1 MKKKAAVQPQN
12 QQTVRQLIIQIV
24 GFGLKNKKVVRCTAA
39 IFTLL
44 YLSLFGTCK
53 LLLPLR
59 PRRTLSFCYH
69 RVATLQEK
77 TISDAGGKIPPSF
90 KVFFLLSVALYP
102 VWLPCDTTPN

>member
-1 MKKKAAVQPQN
+1 MQPQN

-53 LLLPLR
+53 YLTFYPYAPAR
-59 PRRTLSFCYH
+59 PRVDFIVLLSH
-69 RVATLQEK
+69 RVVTLQK
-77 TISDAGGKIPPSF
+77 RPYLSDDTTEF

>member
-1 MKKKAAVQPQN
+1 MQPQN

-44 YLSLFGTCK
+44 YLSLSSVHASYLFT
-53 LLLPLR
+53 PTPPPAR
-59 PRRTLSFCYH
+59 AWTLSFCYH
-69 RVATLQEK
+69 RDATLQK
-77 TISDAGGKIPPSF
+77 TISDAGGKIPPNF